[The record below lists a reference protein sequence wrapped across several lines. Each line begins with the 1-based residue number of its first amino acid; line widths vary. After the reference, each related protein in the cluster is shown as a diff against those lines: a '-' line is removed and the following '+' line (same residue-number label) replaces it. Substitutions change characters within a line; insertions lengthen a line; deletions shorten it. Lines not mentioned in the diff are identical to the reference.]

1 MERRRFSTECLILF
15 RILNVWRRHGR
26 RNGSSH
32 GSGGLTC
39 SSSTNGLETNSLKE
53 NLEDTFVLSGKLN
66 NKLEGKK
73 NLINM
78 SCSGIVVDKVSFSDV
93 EASAYLSTMKF
104 ISCKVNG
111 RDVPLTLI
119 ENENVLENLIYSI
132 F

>member
-15 RILNVWRRHGR
+15 RILNVWRRHSR
-26 RNGSSH
+26 RNVSSH

-93 EASAYLSTMKF
+93 EISGYLSTGKV

-119 ENENVLENLIYSI
+119 ENMNVIDSI

>member
-1 MERRRFSTECLILF
+1 
-15 RILNVWRRHGR
+15 
-26 RNGSSH
+26 
-32 GSGGLTC
+32 
-39 SSSTNGLETNSLKE
+39 
-53 NLEDTFVLSGKLN
+53 
-66 NKLEGKK
+66 
-73 NLINM
+73 M

>member
-1 MERRRFSTECLILF
+1 M
-15 RILNVWRRHGR
+15 
-26 RNGSSH
+26 
-32 GSGGLTC
+32 TC